1 MVTNAATVTV
11 TFEHICSHCI
21 PRSWIIA
28 IFHAQIL
35 SRISMPMHAE
45 RDNCYGKYVCLSVSI
60 VVESKS
66 ESESSGSESE
76 SKSESKSSWLISN

>member
-1 MVTNAATVTV
+1 
-11 TFEHICSHCI
+11 
-21 PRSWIIA
+21 
-28 IFHAQIL
+28 
-35 SRISMPMHAE
+35 MHAE

-76 SKSESKSSWLISN
+76 SKSESKSSWLISDLGIYVAREPKMPSLRNVITKIYQH